1 MDQTIDS
8 DVAPCVLVVEDE
20 DGPLEALR
28 ATLGPFY
35 RVLTARN
42 GEEGLRTLR
51 REKVDVVTLDLK
63 MPGIS
68 GLATLENI
76 QAEHPDQE
84 VVVITGHGSYEKATL
99 AIRLRAFDWVNKPFD
114 AKQVI
119 DVVGKAT
126 AHRRARESRLAELD
140 KARQA
145 IRDAMGLRSA
155 FLANMSHEIRTPL
168 NAIIGYAGLIAEHLE
183 ARGEEIDAPLVEGIE
198 RGCQRL
204 LRTIQNVIDMAKLE
218 RGLYQV
224 RPVEITLFPFIEGRV
239 AAMKPSAD
247 SKGLRLEYKSDD
259 VAARVRFDEYSL
271 RLAVDHLI
279 DNAIKFTRSGTVSVE
294 LIRDAER
301 RLCLQVRDTGIG
313 IDPRYLDQL
322 YEPFS
327 QETQGDTRPYQGL
340 GLGLAVTKRFLDLNG
355 ASIGAESRAGAGS
368 TFTIRFGSEV
378 ASLAPQRAQRAAAEG
393 RRP

>member
-1 MDQTIDS
+1 
-8 DVAPCVLVVEDE
+8 VLI
-20 DGPLEALR
+20 
-28 ATLGPFY
+28 
-35 RVLTARN
+35 ARN
-42 GEEGLRTLR
+42 GEEGLQTLR

-84 VVVITGHGSYEKATL
+84 VVVITGHGNYEKATR
-99 AIRLRAFDWVNKPFD
+99 AVRLRAFDWVNKPFD
-114 AKQVI
+114 ANQVI

-126 AHRRARESRLAELD
+126 AHRRARESRAAELD

-218 RGLYQV
+218 RGLYQL
-224 RPVEITLFPFIEGRV
+224 RPVEIALAPFIESRV
-239 AAMKPSAD
+239 AAMKSIAD
-247 SKGLRLEYKSDD
+247 SKGLRLEYRSGDA
-259 VAARVRFDEYSL
+259 AARVRFDEYSL
-271 RLAVDHLI
+271 SLAVDHLI
-279 DNAIKFTRSGTVSVE
+279 DNAIKFTRSGAVSVE
-294 LIRDAER
+294 LTRDAER
-301 RLCLQVRDTGIG
+301 RLSLQVRDTGIG

-327 QETQGDTRPYQGL
+327 QEMQGDTRPYQGL
-340 GLGLAVTKRFLDLNG
+340 GLGLAVTRRFLDLNG
-355 ASIGAESRAGAGS
+355 ASISAESRVGAGS
-368 TFTIRFGSEV
+368 TFTVRFGSEV
-378 ASLAPQRAQRAAAEG
+378 AGLAPQRAHRRAAEG